1 MHRPDIRRSGAL
13 IKLACLA
20 LVAGGALTALSAARL
35 PYEAA
40 QGQRVLERAYAETL
54 ATGTPARPFA
64 RSDIAVAGRLVYP
77 RLGQSLVL
85 VDTDSEAA
93 LDAGPALIPGSASI
107 GRPGTSVISAHNDT
121 HFAFLRRA
129 RVGDRI
135 EAAGP
140 DGQMHAYRVTAIA
153 VIDKD
158 DFTVPMGIGDN
169 RIALYTCYPFTG
181 LRAGDRRFVVH
192 AQRDE

>member
-64 RSDIAVAGRLVYP
+64 R
-77 RLGQSLVL
+77 
-85 VDTDSEAA
+85 
-93 LDAGPALIPGSASI
+93 
-107 GRPGTSVISAHNDT
+107 
-121 HFAFLRRA
+121 
-129 RVGDRI
+129 
-135 EAAGP
+135 
-140 DGQMHAYRVTAIA
+140 
-153 VIDKD
+153 
-158 DFTVPMGIGDN
+158 
-169 RIALYTCYPFTG
+169 
-181 LRAGDRRFVVH
+181 
-192 AQRDE
+192 